1 MTDETA
7 GLRIGFVPG
16 VTLTK
21 WRRIWGERFRQPLAV
36 QEVAEADQRR
46 VVVDGAVD
54 MCFARLPIDK
64 SGLHVIPLYEEQPV
78 LWISKDHILA
88 ALDEVTADDIA
99 EAGTRVIDDAE
110 PESIDLA
117 TYSAAVLRV
126 PMSVARSGSR
136 KDMVY
141 LPVTDA
147 EPTTVGLAWRID
159 DENPLIE
166 EFIGV
171 VRGRTVNSTR
181 TAQAKG
187 EAPKPAQQAR
197 KSRPAAKGG
206 KPAPKRPRRK

>member
-141 LPVTDA
+141 LPVADA

-187 EAPKPAQQAR
+187 EPPRPAQQAR

>member
-141 LPVTDA
+141 LPVADA

-159 DENPLIE
+159 DENPLVE

-187 EAPKPAQQAR
+187 EAPRPAQQAR

-206 KPAPKRPRRK
+206 KPAPKRPRRR

>member
-64 SGLHVIPLYEEQPV
+64 SSLHVIPLYEEQPV

-141 LPVTDA
+141 LPVADA